1 MERFF
6 TDPNTLKRFRSGPLG
21 SHVDQ
26 FANDLFGLGYTRK
39 TIRYHL
45 RIVDHFG
52 HWLKSRRRNTTDI
65 TDEDV
70 RRYVDQRGCVR
81 NGDASAIMR
90 MVELLRKRGIVR
102 TKAGGVL
109 TPVQEVIQ
117 DFSCYLQQER
127 ALALPTITNYRRYA
141 SAFLR
146 ARFGDGKLDLS
157 LLTAENVIDF
167 VRIRAGAAR
176 SEAIKNVTHAL
187 RSFLAYARCRGLISL
202 NLAAAVPRVANWW
215 LSTIPKSLPRADVVR
230 VLKSCDRRTA
240 LGRRDYAILLLLA
253 RLGLR
258 ASEVGLLT
266 LEDIDWDGGRI
277 TVHGKG
283 GKPCQLPLPADV
295 GEAIATYV
303 CKGRP
308 QAATR
313 AVFVRAP
320 APLCGFLN
328 PRNIGTVVK
337 RALARAGVKS
347 PRKGAHQLRHA
358 LACQMLRHGASLVE
372 IGQVLRHESPHT
384 TAIYA
389 KVDFASLQPLA
400 QPWPRRAK

>member
-6 TDPNTLKRFRSGPLG
+6 TDPNTPERFRSGPLG
-21 SHVDQ
+21 SHIDQ
-26 FANDLFGLGYTRK
+26 LAHDLFGLGYTRK

-45 RIVDHFG
+45 RVVDHFG
-52 HWLKSRRRNTTDI
+52 RWLKGRRRVIEDI
-65 TDEDV
+65 TDQDV

-81 NGDASAIMR
+81 NGDASALMR
-90 MVELLRKRGIVR
+90 IVGPLRERGIVKR
-102 TKAGGVL
+102 PTGVL
-109 TPVQEVIQ
+109 TPAQKVIE

-127 ALALPTITNYRRYA
+127 ALAPSTIIYYRRHA

-146 ARFGDGKLDLS
+146 ARFADDQVDFALLS
-157 LLTAENVIDF
+157 AEDVIDF
-167 VRIRAGAAR
+167 VRTQASAAR
-176 SEAIKNVTHAL
+176 SEAIKNVIHAL
-187 RSFLAYARCRGLISL
+187 RSFLTYARCRALVFL
-202 NLAAAVPRVANWW
+202 DLAAAVPSVANWW
-215 LSTIPKSLPRADVVR
+215 LSAIPKSLPRADVVR

-240 LGRRDYAILLLLA
+240 LGQRDYAILLLLA

-258 ASEVGLLT
+258 ASEVGLLA
-266 LEDIDWDGGRI
+266 LDDVDWEGGRI

-283 GKPCQLPLPADV
+283 GNPCELPLPADV

-303 CKGRP
+303 RKGRP
-308 QAATR
+308 QVATR
-313 AVFVRAP
+313 SVFVRAA
-320 APLCGFLN
+320 APLRGFLH
-328 PRNIGTVVK
+328 PRSVGTVVK

-347 PRKGAHQLRHA
+347 ARKGAHQLRHA

-400 QPWPRRAK
+400 QPWPGRAK